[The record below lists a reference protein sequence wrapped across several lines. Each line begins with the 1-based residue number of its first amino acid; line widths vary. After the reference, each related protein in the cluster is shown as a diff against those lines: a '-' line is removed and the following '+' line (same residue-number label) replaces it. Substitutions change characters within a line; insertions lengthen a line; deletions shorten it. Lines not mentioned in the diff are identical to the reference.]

1 MLKATSILLMVFS
14 AALTG
19 CGRDSGRTAG
29 PGQGAAPGQAS
40 ASGHTAVP
48 GQPAAPRLIHSPPI
62 AKMGAEQ
69 LRSLSMECEK
79 YVPDKSARGPYDA
92 AYCED
97 AIAAWS
103 DSPLQ
108 MLPMIKDEPARD
120 APSRK

>member
-1 MLKATSILLMVFS
+1 MVFS
-14 AALTG
+14 AAMTG
-19 CGRDSGRTAG
+19 CGRDSGQTAM
-29 PGQGAAPGQAS
+29 PAPAAAPGQA
-40 ASGHTAVP
+40 
-48 GQPAAPRLIHSPPI
+48 AAPRLIHSPPI
-62 AKMGAEQ
+62 AQLAPEQ

-108 MLPMIKDEPARD
+108 MVPIIKDEPVRD
-120 APSRK
+120 SSAASK